1 MTDPLGDLLAR
12 ARTKARGRLGA
23 AVAIACASHASV
35 GVAVA
40 SKHGGASRDTAPV
53 QEVSAVFEDPP
64 PPAPAP
70 EDEARPLQIAAPS
83 PAVAKSHVSGAR
95 SAAPPAAA
103 GAVLTANDDAP
114 ADFTGDVVVGS
125 AETYAGGATS
135 PVGTG
140 AHRGSAAAAAD
151 ATPAPTAAPPSPDTP
166 NQSRLPR
173 LAGGASWSCPFPV
186 EADGRGIDD
195 AVVRLRV
202 EVGADGRVVRA
213 VVISDPGSGFGREA
227 AACARS
233 KRFDAARDRQGRP
246 VAGQALVSVRFHR

>member
-1 MTDPLGDLLAR
+1 MSELR
-12 ARTKARGRLGA
+12 ARVLK
-23 AVAIACASHASV
+23 
-35 GVAVA
+35 
-40 SKHGGASRDTAPV
+40 P
-53 QEVSAVFEDPP
+53 
-64 PPAPAP
+64 
-70 EDEARPLQIAAPS
+70 AAP
-83 PAVAKSHVSGAR
+83 R
-95 SAAPPAAA
+95 
-103 GAVLTANDDAP
+103 
-114 ADFTGDVVVGS
+114 
-125 AETYAGGATS
+125 
-135 PVGTG
+135 
-140 AHRGSAAAAAD
+140 
-151 ATPAPTAAPPSPDTP
+151 APTRIRA
-166 NQSRLPR
+166 R